1 MPSRASTAEPSKPSS
16 AAPKGDAPPPK
27 SGKDRKPGKQEAKA
41 PPAAKPS
48 FGTRVK
54 GWLREGIFLGV
65 LVLAVLG
72 ARASF
77 ADHYYVPSGS
87 MLPTVHIGDHLIV
100 NKLAYGLRIP
110 GTEDYLWEFAGP
122 RKGDVVVLESP
133 QDGTTLLK
141 RVVAIPGDTV
151 GVEGG
156 KLTINGHPVPVSD
169 GKKGLLETLGKHTHP
184 IRLTY
189 GGGPAIDP
197 PKTLGKD
204 QYLVMGDNRGESHDG
219 RAFGL
224 VTRESILGRAIA
236 IYWRTHHGFTWRP
249 FAHD

>member
-1 MPSRASTAEPSKPSS
+1 MPSRASTAESAKPSKTASKGDAKGAS
-16 AAPKGDAPPPK
+16 KDAAPKE
-27 SGKDRKPGKQEAKA
+27 KPT
-41 PPAAKPS
+41 
-48 FGTRVK
+48 FGTRVR

-110 GTEDYLWEFAGP
+110 GTEDYVWEFAGP
-122 RKGDVVVLESP
+122 RRGDVVVLESP

-151 GVEGG
+151 EVRGG
-156 KLTINGHPVPVSD
+156 KLTINGKPVAVTD

-189 GGGPAIDP
+189 GGGPIYGP
-197 PKTLGKD
+197 TKLGKD

>member
-1 MPSRASTAEPSKPSS
+1 MATRASTAESPEAKKT
-16 AAPKGDAPPPK
+16 AAPGDAPPPK
-27 SGKDRKPGKQEAKA
+27 KSKGPKGPTGDDGQDTAPG
-41 PPAAKPS
+41 PITW
-48 FGTRVK
+48 GTRLK
-54 GWLREGIFLGV
+54 GWAREGVFLGV

-87 MLPTVHIGDHLIV
+87 MLPTVHIGDHLVV
-100 NKLAYGLRIP
+100 NKLAYGLRFP
-110 GTEDYLWEFAGP
+110 GTEDYLMEFAGP
-122 RKGDVVVLESP
+122 KVGDVVVLESP

-141 RVVAIPGDTV
+141 RVVGIPGDV
-151 GVEGG
+151 IEVRGG
-156 KLTINGHPVPVSD
+156 KLSINGKPIAVVD
-169 GKKGLLETLGKHTHP
+169 GKKGGLIEDLGAHP
-184 IRLTY
+184 HPVRLTY
-189 GGGPAIDP
+189 GGGPAWGP
-197 PKTLGKD
+197 EKLGKD

-236 IYWRTHHGFTWRP
+236 IYWRNHKFTWRP

>member
-1 MPSRASTAEPSKPSS
+1 MPSRASTAETSKPSKI
-16 AAPKGDAPPPK
+16 APKGEAPAE
-27 SGKDRKPGKQEAKA
+27 KPTFK
-41 PPAAKPS
+41 
-48 FGTRVK
+48 TRLR

-100 NKLAYGLRIP
+100 NKLAYGLRVP
-110 GTEDYLWEFAGP
+110 GTEDYLWEFNGP
-122 RKGDVVVLESP
+122 REGDVVVLESP

-151 GVEGG
+151 EVRGG
-156 KLTINGHPVPVSD
+156 KLTINGQPVSIAD
-169 GKKGLLETLGKHTHP
+169 GKKGLVETLGAHAHP

-189 GGGPAIDP
+189 GGGPIYGP
-197 PKTLGKD
+197 TKLGKD